1 MSGAA
6 SGATSGQSQ
15 ARATP
20 FSKFGWGVLV
30 YTIFVVLFGAY
41 VRITGSGA
49 GCGQH
54 WPTCHGEIVPRAPA
68 LETVIEFTHRAT
80 SGVYGLLVIALLVWA
95 FRLFP
100 RGHLARVGAVWT
112 LVFTISEALVGAG
125 LVKFGLVAEDDSVAR
140 AVVMAIHLINTSFLT
155 GALALTCWAGARPVT
170 RRLVSSEDDA
180 SPGRARVTLILMGC
194 LVGLILVGITGA
206 VTALGD
212 TLYPVTEA
220 GLVERIASDQSISA
234 HFLERL
240 RIMHPMLA
248 VGIGALVLFASQ
260 SIAGRDPRRAVQRWG
275 MAVSVLVVTQVTAGV
290 VNIMLSAPGWMQIVH
305 LLVGTM
311 LWTAL
316 VLLTASAL
324 ER

>member
-1 MSGAA
+1 MP
-6 SGATSGQSQ
+6 
-15 ARATP
+15 ARETP
-20 FSKFGWGVLV
+20 FSRFGWGVLV

-54 WPTCHGEIVPRAPA
+54 WPTCHGELVPRAPA
-68 LETVIEFTHRAT
+68 LETIIEFTHRAT
-80 SGVYGLLVIALLVWA
+80 SGVYGLLVLALLVWA
-95 FRLFP
+95 LRRFP
-100 RGHLARVGAVWT
+100 RGHLARIGAVWT

-125 LVKFGLVAEDDSVAR
+125 LVKFGLVAEDDSIAR

-155 GALALTCWAGARPVT
+155 GALALTCWAGARPLPA
-170 RRLVSSEDDA
+170 RPRQGAD
-180 SPGRARVTLILMGC
+180 GRGRVALILFGC
-194 LVGLILVGITGA
+194 LFGLILVGITGA

-212 TLYPVTEA
+212 TLYPVA
-220 GLVERIASDQSISA
+220 HGPIVERLQRDQSISA

-248 VGIGALVLFASQ
+248 VGVGALVLFASQ
-260 SIAGRDPRRAVQRWG
+260 SIATRDTRRAVQRWAL
-275 MAVSVLVVTQVTAGV
+275 AVSALVVAQVTAGV
-290 VNIMLSAPGWMQIVH
+290 VNIMLSAPGWMQIIH
-305 LLVGTM
+305 LLIGTL

-324 ER
+324 ERR

>member
-1 MSGAA
+1 M
-6 SGATSGQSQ
+6 
-15 ARATP
+15 
-20 FSKFGWGVLV
+20 LV

-54 WPTCHGEIVPRAPA
+54 WPTCHGEIVPRAPE
-68 LETVIEFTHRAT
+68 LETIIEFTHRAT

-95 FRLFP
+95 IRRFP
-100 RGHLARVGAVWT
+100 RGHLARIGAVWT
-112 LVFTISEALVGAG
+112 LVFTITEALVGAG
-125 LVKFGLVAEDDSVAR
+125 LVKFALVADDDSVAR
-140 AVVMAIHLINTSFLT
+140 AVVMAVHLINTSFLT
-155 GALALTCWAGARPVT
+155 GSLALTCWAGARPQ
-170 RRLVSSEDDA
+170 LVRGGAEG
-180 SPGRARVTLILMGC
+180 PGRGRVALILFGC
-194 LVGLILVGITGA
+194 LFGLILVGITGA

-212 TLYPVTEA
+212 TLYPVQEGA
-220 GLVERIASDQSISA
+220 ALVERITNDQSISA

-260 SIAGRDPRRAVQRWG
+260 SIASRDPRKTVQRWG
-275 MAVSVLVVTQVTAGV
+275 MAVSVLVVTQVAAGV
-290 VNIMLSAPGWMQIVH
+290 LNIMLSAPGWMQIVH